1 MSEEKQK
8 QSFVMYASFYDAAM
22 GLNDEDF
29 REYILALKDY
39 ALYGIEH
46 TSSSPMVNALLVM
59 AQPLL
64 EAAAKRREQQ
74 VKNGDY
80 GILGGRPR
88 KGETAEEYKARK
100 MKTLHNPL
108 GLQLETLYVD
118 GKGKENV
125 KVDAEDK
132 GNADWYVKADADVE
146 ADGNGKTGIIKNTN
160 VVLQHD
166 SFSAN
171 SGSSLESNHDRGP
184 TKHGEEP
191 RRDERPRQAGKNA
204 TNGSDFIRSITL
216 EDQAEDAAFTPPS
229 DQYRNYVGRLE
240 DFLRYDAE
248 PDYDGMTDADMMN
261 AIKGDIEAAIT
272 CERREGTSQ
281 RYRDHIH
288 RAKKIYMRLNGCD
301 EETAKRGITRLYRE
315 REKNL

>member
-1 MSEEKQK
+1 
-8 QSFVMYASFYDAAM
+8 MYASFYDAAM

-100 MKTLHNPL
+100 KKTLHDPL

-118 GKGKENV
+118 GKGNENV

-132 GNADWYVKADADVE
+132 GNADWNVKADADVK
-146 ADGNGKTGIIKNTN
+146 ADGDGETGIIKNTN
-160 VVLQHD
+160 VILQND
-166 SFSAN
+166 SIVTNAV
-171 SGSSLESNHDRGP
+171 SSVESNHDGGP
-184 TKHGEEP
+184 TKHGEEQ
-191 RRDERPRQAGKNA
+191 RRDERARQAGNNA
-204 TNGSDFIRSITL
+204 SNGSDFIRRITL
-216 EDQAEDAAFTPPS
+216 EDQDDDAAFTPPS
-229 DQYRNYVGRLE
+229 DQYRNFVGRLE
-240 DFLRYDAE
+240 DFLRYDEE
-248 PDYDGMTDADMMN
+248 PDYSGMTDADMMD
-261 AIKGDIEAAIT
+261 AVKGDIDAAIT

-301 EETAKRGITRLYRE
+301 EDTAKRGITRLYRE
-315 REKNL
+315 REKTL

>member
-1 MSEEKQK
+1 MSEEKSK

-22 GLNDEDF
+22 GLNDVEF

-80 GILGGRPR
+80 GIFGGRPR

-100 MKTLHNPL
+100 LKTLNASM
-108 GLQLETLYVD
+108 GLQSETLYVD
-118 GKGKENV
+118 GKGNIKDN
-125 KVDAEDK
+125 AEDK
-132 GNADWYVKADADVE
+132 GNADLNVTADADVN
-146 ADGNGKTGIIKNTN
+146 ADGDGETGIIKNTN
-160 VVLQHD
+160 VVLQND
-166 SFSAN
+166 SFSTN
-171 SGSSLESNHDRGP
+171 SGSSFEFNHDGGS
-184 TKHGEEP
+184 TKHGEGP
-191 RRDERPRQAGKNA
+191 RRDERARQAGNNA
-204 TNGSDFIRSITL
+204 SNGSDFIRRITL
-216 EDQAEDAAFTPPS
+216 EDQDDDAAFTPPS

-240 DFLRYDAE
+240 DFLRYDEE
-248 PDYDGMTDADMMN
+248 PDYSGMTDADMMDTV
-261 AIKGDIEAAIT
+261 KGDIDAAIT

-281 RYRDHIH
+281 RYSDHIH

-315 REKNL
+315 REKTL